1 MSITYYELYRLF
13 FQQCVKHPD
22 SCKIASEVHNWEQLD
37 NALDAKNLPNSKG
50 LIEGSI
56 VNYDMSM
63 IPICISCNNVQ
74 KSYFELRTKIFTNS
88 VALIYLSIDTNF
100 FEQKEVL
107 FCCDGTR
114 D

>member
-1 MSITYYELYRLF
+1 MSITYYELYRLY
-13 FQQCVKHPD
+13 FQQCVKHPNA
-22 SCKIASEVHNWEQLD
+22 CKIALETHNWEQLD
-37 NALDAKNLPNSKG
+37 NALDAKNLPSSKG

-63 IPICISCNNVQ
+63 MPICITSNNI
-74 KSYFELRTKIFTNS
+74 KNSYFELRAKLFTS
-88 VALIYLSIDTNF
+88 STAFIYLSIDTNF